1 MTVEEYFENL
11 KNLAGNA
18 GEDKTEFKIET
29 DDGYCIDITVTKKQN
44 KKVRNRSRAFMK
56 KQKFEIRIA
65 VGGDDENVRME
76 IEVWKDGKISDFSLL
91 EGDNLRLACES
102 MKNALGVVAR
112 RYIEQLHK
120 EGKITDEQYQEL
132 RAK

>member
-11 KNLAGNA
+11 KNLAGA
-18 GEDKTEFKIET
+18 DKTGFKIET

-65 VGGDDENVRME
+65 VGGDDENVRFE
-76 IEVWKDGKISDFSLL
+76 IEVWKDGKISDFRLL

-102 MKNALGVVAR
+102 MKNALGVVAW

-120 EGKITDEQYQEL
+120 EGKITDEEYQEL